1 MNKEELRVK
10 FTKIH
15 GKDQEQLN
23 FILSEENKIIVTAP
37 AGCGKTKAMIS
48 KIAHEIITNEY
59 LNQKRILAL
68 TFSVNA
74 AVKIREDIRETLPL
88 ILGKDN
94 FDVDNKLD
102 VSNYHG
108 FANKIL
114 RKHGYI
120 LHENLKNIN
129 DFLRVSENNGEL
141 RKSLVSQEI
150 RILEEYDQSLKNLDF
165 RKADRL
171 QDSYVN
177 IILTKLVPRN
187 IITYNGLLL
196 LAIQILDIKS
206 VSDFYKLYYQMVIV
220 DEFQDTNYLALKFL
234 KRIIKANKVI
244 LMGDDIQKIYGFL
257 GAVPNIFKKMQ
268 SEYDMFPMEFRTN
281 YRFKDNKN
289 MKQLDGY
296 IRGIFR
302 NYSNIN
308 TYSETANIKFKLF
321 NTDHGEA
328 NFIYKDLL
336 KHTQAGNNVGI
347 LFRAKYLANNLI
359 NILEKNKLTY
369 FNGLFEDSD
378 PEYIKFHKEA
388 LEIFVKESGVRK
400 SVSRTVI
407 SNVKEKLTAIKHS
420 ITNNETMFSSL
431 MRLLGA
437 LLETTKAKSISAE
450 EKYDRILFTLNNN
463 SLKRLMNEINEQ
475 VTLTT
480 IHSSKGLEW
489 DYVYLPNMTAY
500 SFPSS
505 NALCK
510 SCSNFN
516 GRNEYDKH
524 CEFKFIPELE
534 EPFYEE
540 LSVLYVGLTRGKQ
553 DTFITANKGPNQ
565 FGYNKKVSCFIT
577 LPNLKRIK
585 EF

>member
-1 MNKEELRVK
+1 MNKEDLRAK
-10 FTKIH
+10 FTEIH

-23 FILSEENKIIVTAP
+23 FILSEEKKIIVTAP

-74 AVKIREDIRETLPL
+74 AAKIREDIKETLPL
-88 ILGKDN
+88 LLSNDN
-94 FDVDNKLD
+94 YNVDNKLD

-114 RKHGYI
+114 RKHGYT
-120 LHENLKNIN
+120 LHNNLKNIN
-129 DFLRVSENNGEL
+129 EFLRTSDNNGEL
-141 RKSLVSQEI
+141 RKILVSQEI
-150 RILEEYDQSLKNLDF
+150 SILEEYDQSLKSLNLE
-165 RKADRL
+165 KADSL
-171 QDSYVN
+171 QGSYIDIV
-177 IILTKLVPRN
+177 LTKLVPQN

-196 LAIQILDIKS
+196 LAIQILDKKA
-206 VSDFYKLYYQMVIV
+206 VSDFYKLYYQMLIV
-220 DEFQDTNYLALKFL
+220 DEFQDTNYLALQFL
-234 KRIIKANKVI
+234 KRIVKANKVI

-257 GAVPNIFKKMQ
+257 GAVPNIFKKME
-268 SEYDMFPMEFRTN
+268 SEYNMFPMEFRNN

-289 MKQLDGY
+289 MKQLDSY

-302 NYSNIN
+302 NYNNIN
-308 TYSETANIKFKLF
+308 SYSETANINFKLF
-321 NTDHGEA
+321 KTDQGEA
-328 NFIYKDLL
+328 NYIYKELL
-336 KHTQAGNNVGI
+336 KHMKTGNNVGI

-359 NILEKNKLTY
+359 DILEKNGLTY

-388 LEIFVKESGVRK
+388 LDIFVKESGVRK

-407 SNVKEKLTAIKHS
+407 SNVKEKVNAMKKS

-431 MRLLGA
+431 MRLLEV
-437 LLETTKAKSISAE
+437 LLESTKATSISTE
-450 EKYDRILFTLNNN
+450 EKFERISFTLSNN
-463 SLKRLMNEINEQ
+463 SLKRLMNEIDEQ
-475 VTLTT
+475 ITLTT

-489 DYVYLPNMTAY
+489 EYVYLPNMTAF
-500 SFPSS
+500 SFPTS

-510 SCSNFN
+510 SCNQIH
-516 GRNEYDKH
+516 GRDEYEKH
-524 CEFKFIPELE
+524 CEFKFLPELE

-553 DTFITANKGPNQ
+553 DVFLTANLGPNQ

-577 LPNLKRIK
+577 LPNLTRIK
-585 EF
+585 ES